1 MNDVSLSPDSIPAIV
16 SSPDDL
22 RFLVACFVAREAG
35 SIAKRKFDGRPGL
48 SLLNFKGHQ
57 DYLSATDAEV
67 ESRQSGPVL

>member
-16 SSPDDL
+16 SSPADL

-57 DYLSATDAEV
+57 DYCPRRTRRS
-67 ESRQSGPVL
+67 SRQSGPVL